1 MTKQSADKRHL
12 KTKEE
17 YHEKLRSMRPNVYM
31 NGEVVDRFDERLV
44 PAINV
49 IDMTYELTRDPKYE
63 GLLTTRSHL
72 DGAVINRF
80 THIHQS
86 TDDLLRKQEMTRLYC
101 QKVGG
106 CIQRCMGI
114 DAMNALSVVTHEVDQ
129 ASGTDYHARFLE
141 YLRYFQKNDVAANC
155 AQTDVKGDR
164 SKRPHEQVDPDLY
177 LRVVEKRKDGIV
189 VRGAKAHNTTAPYVE
204 EIIVLPTRFLTPEE
218 SDWAVAFA
226 IPADAPGV
234 KQITRPSAPRR
245 REYLKTPGP
254 FGSADSLTVFDD
266 VFVPWERVFLCGE
279 TMFGGRLAILFATY
293 HRHSYT
299 GCKPAVSDI
308 MMGLSALV
316 AEYNGIAKASH
327 VRDKLADL
335 IAVAEL
341 VYAAGIAA
349 SVKGKPSSSGTYM
362 PEVVYANVGRYHAGV
377 NIYHEFEILTDLAGG
392 LSATLPLEGDF
403 FNDET
408 RGFLEKYIMRNPD
421 ISAERQQRCF
431 RLISDIVCSAHG
443 GLGQVAGLHGGG
455 SPIMEKI
462 AVTGLYNIEEKKE
475 IAKHLAG
482 IED

>member
-1 MTKQSADKRHL
+1 MMEKDKRAHL
-12 KTKEE
+12 RTKEE
-17 YHEKLRSMRPNVYM
+17 YHEKLRSMRPNLYID
-31 NGEVVDRFDERLV
+31 GELVDRFDERLR

-49 IDMTYELTRDPKYE
+49 IDATYDLTHLPEYD
-63 GLLTTRSHL
+63 GLVTAKSHL
-72 DGAVINRF
+72 DGATINRF

-86 TDDLLRKQEMTRLYC
+86 SDDLLKKQEMTRLYC
-101 QKVGG
+101 RKVGG

-114 DAMNALSVVTHEVDQ
+114 DGMNALSVVTHEVDQ
-129 ASGTDYHARFLE
+129 ACGTEYHARFLE
-141 YLRYFQKNDVAANC
+141 YLRHFQENDVVACC

-177 LRVVEKRKDGIV
+177 LRIVEKRKDGIV
-189 VRGAKAHNTTAPYVE
+189 VRGAKAHNTAAPYVE
-204 EIIVLPTRFLTPEE
+204 EIIVVPTRLLTPEE
-218 SDWAVAFA
+218 GDWAVAFA
-226 IPADAPGV
+226 VPADASGV
-234 KQITRPSAPRR
+234 MLVTRPSAPRAR
-245 REYLKTPGP
+245 KHLATPGP

-279 TMFGGRLAILFATY
+279 TMFGGRLALLFATY

-316 AEYNGIAKASH
+316 AEYNGLGKASH

-349 SVKGKPSSSGTYM
+349 SVKAHRASSGTYI
-362 PEVVYANVGRYHAGV
+362 PEPMYANVGRYHAGV

-403 FNDET
+403 SSEQT
-408 RGFLEKYIMRNPD
+408 AEVLAKYIMRNPD
-421 ISAERQQRCF
+421 ISPEKQHRCF

-443 GLGQVAGLHGGG
+443 GLSQVAGLHGGG

-462 AVTGLYNIEEKKE
+462 AITGLYDLESRKQ
-475 IAKHLAG
+475 IAKYLAG